1 MTHLT
6 TKQTEKEET
15 MEKTTFILHEKFRSE
30 TNQQRKER
38 FEREFERYI
47 VDMLSAA
54 DLSKACV

>member
-1 MTHLT
+1 MTHIT
-6 TKQTEKEET
+6 TKQTEKGEL
-15 MEKTTFILHEKFRSE
+15 MEKTSFILHEKFRSE

-54 DLSKACV
+54 DLSKACG

>member
-6 TKQTEKEET
+6 TKWTEKGEP
-15 MEKTTFILHEKFRSE
+15 MEKTSFILYEKFRSE

-38 FEREFERYI
+38 FEQKFERYI

>member
-1 MTHLT
+1 
-6 TKQTEKEET
+6 
-15 MEKTTFILHEKFRSE
+15 MEKTSFILYEKFRSE

-47 VDMLSAA
+47 VDMLSTA

>member
-6 TKQTEKEET
+6 TKWTEKGEP
-15 MEKTTFILHEKFRSE
+15 MEKTSFILYEKFRSE